1 MRRIINDLTMMSLF
15 CPNIDCVNVLRPE
28 IFKYSQ
34 HINIIIVICVVKVVV
49 SVLNLITFFKT

>member
-1 MRRIINDLTMMSLF
+1 MMSLF